1 MSKIKLIVGLGNP
14 GQQYAK
20 TRHNA
25 GFWFVERIAK
35 DFNIDLAFEKNSWV
49 SRSWASIWT

>member
-35 DFNIDLAFEKNSWV
+35 DFNIDLAFEKKFMG
-49 SRSWASIWT
+49 